1 MISLKNVSYQYR
13 KSSFDALSAINA
25 EISTGIHLLLGENG
39 AGKTTLLHI
48 IAGLRFPT
56 SGSCDIN
63 GVATSPR
70 TPALLSDTFIL
81 TDDMRFPAKTINEMS
96 RIHACFYPGFS
107 KEGLVE
113 NLAEFGMNG
122 DEALDSMS
130 LGTRKKAY
138 LAYVLSLNVATLLLD
153 EPTNGLDIAARKTLR
168 RLLSRVVS
176 PEQTVIISTHSVG
189 DLEVLYDGV
198 IVLQHG
204 KIILAAET
212 DSILSRLC
220 FTTTP
225 TAPAEAIYSEPD
237 MGMTH
242 AITVNAEGEPLTSI
256 NFPLLYMALQ
266 TPVRLEILKILK
278 NEDK

>member
-1 MISLKNVSYQYR
+1 MITLNNVSYRYR
-13 KSSFDALSAINA
+13 KSTFDALTAINT
-25 EISTGIHLLLGENG
+25 EIPAGIHLLLGENG

-48 IAGLRFPT
+48 LAGLRFPT
-56 SGSCDIN
+56 AGSCEVN
-63 GVATSPR
+63 GIKTSLR
-70 TPALLSDTFIL
+70 TPALLADTFIL
-81 TDDMRFPAKTINEMS
+81 TDDMQLPAKTINDMS

-107 KEGLVE
+107 RQRLAA
-113 NLAEFGMNG
+113 NLAEFAMNG

-138 LAYVLSLNVATLLLD
+138 LAYVLSLNVGVLLLD

-168 RLLSRVVS
+168 RLLSQCVS
-176 PEQTVIISTHSVG
+176 PEQTVIVSTHSVG

-204 KIILAAET
+204 EISLSAKT
-212 DSILSRLC
+212 DYILSRLC

-225 TAPAEAIYSEPD
+225 IQPLDALFSEPD
-237 MGMTH
+237 MGLTH
-242 AITVNAEGEPLTSI
+242 AITINDEGEPVTSI

-266 TPVRLEILKILK
+266 TPAGIEILKILK
-278 NEDK
+278 NEEK